1 MVGVVS
7 VYLVCGWYGIGMGS
21 VKSVWLVCSQYVIV
35 HGQFPSCLNQLF
47 ICCISGKCW
56 SSGECKV
63 FTVLLAFF
71 LFLLLHSCLIGLI
84 LVTVSRGLRDS
95 G

>member
-35 HGQFPSCLNQLF
+35 RQVSFQVALINSF
-47 ICCISGKCW
+47 Y
-56 SSGECKV
+56 
-63 FTVLLAFF
+63 LLYFREA
-71 LFLLLHSCLIGLI
+71 
-84 LVTVSRGLRDS
+84 LVVR
-95 G
+95 